1 MIREYQPRLF
11 MMINFRP
18 IAEDTCNE
26 EWTGNMTRLVPG
38 SYEWRDVGER
48 GIIIYVII
56 NFMCLCSSVVVEDR
70 EREHGIK
77 VKADLI
83 ILNIKT
89 PWQRYLGNNSF
100 YYIPI

>member
-48 GIIIYVII
+48 GITCNNNIYIYVYK
-56 NFMCLCSSVVVEDR
+56 VGKK
-70 EREHGIK
+70 HGIK
-77 VKADLI
+77 VKPNLI
-83 ILNIKT
+83 IFNVKNTLAKVF
-89 PWQRYLGNNSF
+89 RKF
-100 YYIPI
+100 